1 MSDTEIELGPV
12 DYIVIEFPGNKFN
25 GKVAPELVSL
35 VNRGIIRLLDLV
47 FIHKDTDGNAEV
59 LEAAEV
65 DEDEAGPLLLLQ
77 AALVGLAGTDDIEAA
92 GAILEPGS
100 SAALIVY
107 ENTWAAPF
115 ATAVRQSGGI
125 LVDSG
130 RIPATD
136 LIAAFEDIELES

>member
-1 MSDTEIELGPV
+1 MSGTEIELGPV
-12 DYIVIEFPGNKFN
+12 DYIVIEFPGSKFN

-47 FIHKDTDGNAEV
+47 FIHKDADGNTEV

-65 DEDEAGPLLLLQ
+65 DADEAGPLVLLQ
-77 AALVGLAGTDDIEAA
+77 AGLVGLAGTDDIDAA
-92 GAILEPGS
+92 AAILEPGS

-115 ATAVRQSGGI
+115 ATAVRQSGGV

-136 LIAAFEDIELES
+136 LIAAFEDLELES